1 MNIARPGE
9 QYGSSGFGKKRNIL
23 PIMGK
28 KIKLSKGSYVNEEGF
43 IVNPEIPKKQRPSLQ
58 KQAVKGEPLADKKPE
73 GKPIEDYR
81 PETIGDMLTAM
92 HETAA
97 MSAARA
103 KGDGVIVSV
112 GGIRTI
118 KIGEGVS
125 DSSYRY
131 FQIYDKDGRG
141 YVVYQPGGSEIYYR
155 DRDEFF
161 KLTEEIGDNV
171 PGRTIKSL
179 EMQYKDPTKPL
190 QGYNVKQRE
199 DCLFII
205 ASIFSSLTGQSYAET
220 KHSISE
226 VTEKNCVIIKH
237 NKLGTDGLVKNSLK
251 FKEAKY
257 GTDEENKFKQEVEDK
272 QKQDNVVGC
281 LDQQPQEENAKI
293 VKTPSNDVNDAEQPK
308 KPTLP
313 NVHKKV
319 QESAVVAYDDVKG
332 VEWNGNDY
340 IWEPGDYVFVR
351 VWTNKDKRKK
361 EFHVFRGQV
370 TDAVDPVNEEDE
382 QIVTVLIH
390 GGTYVIDPSDI
401 APDMTIEV
409 QRNRFADTS
418 GALVDRAY
426 NNGAGNHEGE
436 SKEEYLDHNKDRYLY
451 GDIVFNGNRLTFAP
465 VRINLNDITESKHDV
480 RVVNENSDQ
489 PFMVSIDNLDVDVE
503 NWPWAVVVDSDAAD
517 EDKREEPLR
526 KIRVNPIEFVNADA
540 ESDGPEGLVQCIMG
554 DKETKMLKKHIK
566 ILS

>member
-1 MNIARPGE
+1 M
-9 QYGSSGFGKKRNIL
+9 
-23 PIMGK
+23 
-28 KIKLSKGSYVNEEGF
+28 
-43 IVNPEIPKKQRPSLQ
+43 
-58 KQAVKGEPLADKKPE
+58 
-73 GKPIEDYR
+73 
-81 PETIGDMLTAM
+81 
-92 HETAA
+92 
-97 MSAARA
+97 
-103 KGDGVIVSV
+103 
-112 GGIRTI
+112 
-118 KIGEGVS
+118 
-125 DSSYRY
+125 
-131 FQIYDKDGRG
+131 
-141 YVVYQPGGSEIYYR
+141 
-155 DRDEFF
+155 
-161 KLTEEIGDNV
+161 
-171 PGRTIKSL
+171 
-179 EMQYKDPTKPL
+179 
-190 QGYNVKQRE
+190 
-199 DCLFII
+199 
-205 ASIFSSLTGQSYAET
+205 
-220 KHSISE
+220 
-226 VTEKNCVIIKH
+226 
-237 NKLGTDGLVKNSLK
+237 
-251 FKEAKY
+251 
-257 GTDEENKFKQEVEDK
+257 
-272 QKQDNVVGC
+272 
-281 LDQQPQEENAKI
+281 
-293 VKTPSNDVNDAEQPK
+293 
-308 KPTLP
+308 
-313 NVHKKV
+313 
-319 QESAVVAYDDVKG
+319 
-332 VEWNGNDY
+332 
-340 IWEPGDYVFVR
+340 R

-465 VRINLNDITESKHDV
+465 VRINLKDITESKHDV

>member
-1 MNIARPGE
+1 
-9 QYGSSGFGKKRNIL
+9 
-23 PIMGK
+23 MGK

-81 PETIGDMLTAM
+81 PENIGDMLKAM
-92 HETAA
+92 HEVAA
-97 MSAARA
+97 MSAGRA
-103 KGDGVIVSV
+103 KGDGIIISV
-112 GGIRTI
+112 GGVRCI
-118 KIGEGVS
+118 KIGEGVC
-125 DSSYRY
+125 DSSYRC

-141 YVVYQPGGSEIYYR
+141 YVVYQPGGNEIYYR

-161 KLTEEIGDNV
+161 QLIKEIEDKI
-171 PGRTIKSL
+171 PGHTIKSL
-179 EMQYKDPTKPL
+179 TMEYKDPSKPL

-205 ASIFSSLTGQSYAET
+205 ASIFSSLTGKSYAET
-220 KHSISE
+220 KHSVSE

-237 NKLGTDGLVKNSLK
+237 NKLGTDGLLKNSLK

-257 GTDEENKFKQEVEDK
+257 GTEEENKFKQEVEDK

-281 LDQQPQEENAKI
+281 LDQKPQEEGVKI
-293 VKTPSNDVNDAEQPK
+293 VKQSANDVNDAEQPK
-308 KPTLP
+308 KPFMP
-313 NVHKKV
+313 NAHRKV

-370 TDAVDPVNEEDE
+370 TDAVDPVNEEDV

-390 GGTYVIDPSDI
+390 GSTYVIDPNDI

-426 NNGAGNHEGE
+426 DNGAGNHDGE

-465 VRINLNDITESKHDV
+465 VRINLKDITESKHDV

-489 PFMVSIDNLDVDVE
+489 PFMVSVDNLNVDVE
-503 NWPWAVVVDSDAAD
+503 NWPWAVVVDSDNAD

-540 ESDGPEGLVQCIMG
+540 ESDGPEGMVQCIMG

>member
-1 MNIARPGE
+1 
-9 QYGSSGFGKKRNIL
+9 
-23 PIMGK
+23 MGK

-43 IVNPEIPKKQRPSLQ
+43 IVNPEIPKKQRSSLQ
-58 KQAVKGEPLADKKPE
+58 KQAVKGEPLTDKKPE

-81 PETIGDMLTAM
+81 PENIGDMLKAM
-92 HETAA
+92 HEVAA
-97 MSAARA
+97 MSAGRA
-103 KGDGVIVSV
+103 KGDGIIISVSGV
-112 GGIRTI
+112 RCI
-118 KIGEGVS
+118 KIGEDVC
-125 DSSYRY
+125 DSSYRC

-141 YVVYQPGGSEIYYR
+141 YVVYQPSRNEIYYR

-161 KLTEEIGDNV
+161 QLIKEIEDKI

-179 EMQYKDPTKPL
+179 TMEYKDPSKPL

-205 ASIFSSLTGQSYAET
+205 ASIFSSLTGKSYAET
-220 KHSISE
+220 KHSVSE

-237 NKLGTDGLVKNSLK
+237 NKLGTDGLLKNSLK

-257 GTDEENKFKQEVEDK
+257 GTEEENKFKQEVEDK

-281 LDQQPQEENAKI
+281 LDQKPQEEGVKI
-293 VKTPSNDVNDAEQPK
+293 VKQTDNDVNDAEQPK
-308 KPTLP
+308 KPFLP
-313 NVHKKV
+313 NAHRKV

-370 TDAVDPVNEEDE
+370 TDAVDPVNEEDV

-390 GGTYVIDPSDI
+390 DSTYVIDPSDI

-426 NNGAGNHEGE
+426 DNGAGNHDGE

-465 VRINLNDITESKHDV
+465 VRINLKDITESKHDV
-480 RVVNENSDQ
+480 RVVNENSEQ
-489 PFMVSIDNLDVDVE
+489 PFMVSVDNLNVDVE
-503 NWPWAVVVDSDAAD
+503 NWPWAIVVDSDNAD

-540 ESDGPEGLVQCIMG
+540 ESDGPEGMVQCIMG

>member
-1 MNIARPGE
+1 
-9 QYGSSGFGKKRNIL
+9 
-23 PIMGK
+23 
-28 KIKLSKGSYVNEEGF
+28 
-43 IVNPEIPKKQRPSLQ
+43 
-58 KQAVKGEPLADKKPE
+58 
-73 GKPIEDYR
+73 
-81 PETIGDMLTAM
+81 
-92 HETAA
+92 
-97 MSAARA
+97 
-103 KGDGVIVSV
+103 
-112 GGIRTI
+112 
-118 KIGEGVS
+118 
-125 DSSYRY
+125 
-131 FQIYDKDGRG
+131 
-141 YVVYQPGGSEIYYR
+141 
-155 DRDEFF
+155 
-161 KLTEEIGDNV
+161 
-171 PGRTIKSL
+171 
-179 EMQYKDPTKPL
+179 MQYKDPTKPL

-257 GTDEENKFKQEVEDK
+257 GTEEENKFKQEVEDK

-308 KPTLP
+308 KPALP

-465 VRINLNDITESKHDV
+465 VRINLKDITESKHDV